1 MAAIRHVEDVMSHL
15 QSLLGKVGPY
25 VDGTV
30 MEGSMTYPEK
40 TAEVPTVSYP
50 TLKGTCD
57 EVPVLIT
64 FSITTD
70 SQQAIA
76 GRATNKPTMT
86 IDDYLA
92 PWIQIYAYCPSPF
105 KLWITP
111 EKKMSGGLFTK
122 LSKAIGLS
130 PSEIE
135 LGFKD
140 LDDRYFFECRS
151 NRSAAAA
158 YLGNSGVQEVLRA
171 FIDCYLIRFD
181 DSFVKLVRTE
191 KRASDYQVM
200 SIVDWTRQLVKLAS
214 LL

>member
-1 MAAIRHVEDVMSHL
+1 MVAIRRLDKVLSSLD
-15 QSLLGKVGPY
+15 SLLGKVAPY

-30 MEGSMTYPEK
+30 TEGTEKYPEK
-40 TAEVPTVSYP
+40 TAEVPTVTYP
-50 TLKGTCD
+50 TLTGTCD

-86 IDDYLA
+86 MDDYLA
-92 PWIQIYAYCPSPF
+92 PWIQIYAYRPSPF
-105 KLWITP
+105 SLWISP
-111 EKKMSGGLFTK
+111 EKKMSGGLFSR

-130 PSEIE
+130 PTEIE

-158 YLGNSGVQEVLRA
+158 YLGKSGVQEALRA

-181 DSFVKLVRTE
+181 DSFVKLVKTE